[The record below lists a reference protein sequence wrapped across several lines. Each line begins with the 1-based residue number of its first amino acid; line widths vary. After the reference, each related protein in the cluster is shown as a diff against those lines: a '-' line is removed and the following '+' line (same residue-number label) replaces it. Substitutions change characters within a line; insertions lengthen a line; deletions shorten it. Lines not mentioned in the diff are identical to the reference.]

1 MKNSDINKY
10 KGILVAN
17 TTPFN
22 EDGSLN
28 KKLLEK
34 EINYLIKE
42 GVKGF
47 FAGGTYAEG
56 PMMSPEEYKEYIETF
71 AEINNNRVTIISQV
85 GATTL
90 TQAIQQAKYAESVRV
105 DAIAAIPPF
114 YYPHDDIALYDF
126 YKALSEAT
134 SLPLFIYNN
143 PSRSGNKISPNL
155 LSKLSKVPGIIGM
168 KDSSDNIKEF
178 IKYKMSVDKDF
189 VLLVGDDD
197 YTVCAFLMGAQGGV
211 IVSAL
216 LFPKIYIN
224 MFNEFNKGNLKEAV
238 KFQYEAIK
246 IRMIMKNGPYIS
258 TYKEVLK
265 LLGREGG
272 FTKKPLRMPTEEE
285 MNTIKS
291 GLKNLG
297 YL

>member
-1 MKNSDINKY
+1 MRNIEKY
-10 KGILVAN
+10 KGIFVAP

-28 KKLLEK
+28 KKQFEN

-42 GVKGF
+42 DVKGF
-47 FAGGTYAEG
+47 FAGGTYGEG
-56 PMMSPEEYKEYIETF
+56 PMMSPEEYKVYIETL

-90 TQAIQQAKYAESVRV
+90 TQAIQQAKYAESAEV
-105 DAIAAIPPF
+105 DAIAAVPPF

-143 PSRSGNKISPNL
+143 PSRSGNKITPNL
-155 LSKLSKVPGIIGM
+155 LSKLAKIAEIIGM
-168 KDSSDNIKEF
+168 KDSSGDIKEF
-178 IKYKMSVDKDF
+178 IKFKMSVDKDF
-189 VLLVGDDD
+189 VFLVGDDD
-197 YTVCAFLMGAQGGV
+197 YTVCALLMGAQGAV
-211 IVSAL
+211 IALAL
-216 LFPKIYIN
+216 LFPKIYVD
-224 MFNEFNKGNLKEAV
+224 MFNEFKKGSLEEAV
-238 KFQYEAIK
+238 KLQYNAVK
-246 IRMIMKNGPYIS
+246 IRMIMKKGPYIS

-265 LLGREGG
+265 LLGKEGG
-272 FTKKPLRMPTEEE
+272 FAKKPLRMPTEEE
-285 MNTIKS
+285 MRTIES
-291 GLKNLG
+291 GLINLG

>member
-1 MKNSDINKY
+1 MRNIEKY
-10 KGILVAN
+10 KGIFVAN

-28 KKLLEK
+28 KKQFEN

-47 FAGGTYAEG
+47 FAGGTYGEG
-56 PMMSPEEYKEYIETF
+56 PMMSPEEYKVYIETL

-90 TQAIQQAKYAESVRV
+90 AQAIQQAKYAESAKV

-134 SLPLFIYNN
+134 SLSLFIYNN

-155 LSKLSKVPGIIGM
+155 LSKLARIPGIIGM

-178 IKYKMSVDKDF
+178 IKFKMSVDKDF

-197 YTVCAFLMGAQGGV
+197 YTVCALLMGAQGAV
-211 IVSAL
+211 IVLAL
-216 LFPKIYIN
+216 LFPKIYVD
-224 MFNEFNKGNLKEAV
+224 MFSEFKKGNLEEAV
-238 KFQYEAIK
+238 KLQYKAVK

-272 FTKKPLRMPTEEE
+272 FAKKPLRMPTEEE
-285 MNTIKS
+285 MRTIES

>member
-1 MKNSDINKY
+1 MRNIEKY
-10 KGILVAN
+10 KGIFVAN

-28 KKLLEK
+28 KKQFEN
-34 EINYLIKE
+34 EINYLINE

-47 FAGGTYAEG
+47 FAGGTYGEG
-56 PMMSPEEYKEYIETF
+56 PMMSPEEYKVYIETF

-90 TQAIQQAKYAESVRV
+90 AQAIQQAKYAESAEV

-114 YYPHDDIALYDF
+114 YYPHDDIALFNF

-155 LSKLSKVPGIIGM
+155 LSKLAKIPGIIGM

-178 IKYKMSVDKDF
+178 IKFKMSVDKDF

-197 YTVCAFLMGAQGGV
+197 YTVCALLMGAQGAV
-211 IVSAL
+211 IVLAL
-216 LFPKIYIN
+216 LFPKIYVD
-224 MFNEFNKGNLKEAV
+224 MFSEFKKGNLEEAV
-238 KFQYEAIK
+238 KLQYKAVK

-272 FTKKPLRMPTEEE
+272 FAKKPLRMPTEEE
-285 MNTIKS
+285 MRTIES

>member
-1 MKNSDINKY
+1 MRNIEKY
-10 KGILVAN
+10 KGIFVAN

-28 KKLLEK
+28 KKQFEN

-47 FAGGTYAEG
+47 FAGGTYGEG
-56 PMMSPEEYKEYIETF
+56 PMMSPEEYKVYIATF

-90 TQAIQQAKYAESVRV
+90 AQAIQQAKYAESAEV

-155 LSKLSKVPGIIGM
+155 LSKLAKIPGIIGM

-178 IKYKMSVDKDF
+178 IKFKMSVDNDF

-197 YTVCAFLMGAQGGV
+197 YTVCALLMGAQGAV
-211 IVSAL
+211 IVLAL
-216 LFPKIYIN
+216 LFPKIYVD
-224 MFNEFNKGNLKEAV
+224 MFNEFKKGNLEEAV
-238 KFQYEAIK
+238 KLQYKAVK

-272 FTKKPLRMPTEEE
+272 FAKKPLRMPTEEE
-285 MNTIKS
+285 IKVIES